1 MTPRAIAPADLPALN
16 ALNDAH
22 AAAVNALPPADFAAL
37 VGIAFRARM
46 IAAADG
52 APAAFLIALSHETP
66 PQGPNHAWFLARHPR
81 FAYVDRVVV
90 ADAWQGRGLGRVL
103 YEDLAAEARA
113 AGLPA
118 LCCEVNLD
126 PPNPGSMAFH
136 QKLGFAPAEEA
147 TDPRN
152 GKRVRYLVKA
162 LG

>member
-37 VGIAFRARM
+37 VSAAFRARM
-46 IAAADG
+46 MEAPDG
-52 APAAFLIALSHETP
+52 IPAAFLIALSHATP
-66 PQGPNHAWFLARHPR
+66 PQGPNHAWFLARHPA

-90 ADAWQGRGLGRVL
+90 AEAWKGRGLGRLL
-103 YEDLAAEARA
+103 YEDLAAAAREAA
-113 AGLPA
+113 LPLLA
-118 LCCEVNLD
+118 CEVNLD

-136 QKLGFAPAEEA
+136 ERLGFVPAGEA

-152 GKRVRYLVKA
+152 GKRVRYLVRTM
-162 LG
+162 G